1 MKLGYYCLFI
11 DRLVKY
17 KDKSKSEIKKV
28 MLLRGTKV
36 DFIENINEQ
45 DELEQKEEESTENN
59 CFFFT

>member
-17 KDKSKSEIKKV
+17 KDQNKSEIKKV

-36 DFIENINEQ
+36 DFIENINE
-45 DELEQKEEESTENN
+45 
-59 CFFFT
+59 